1 MERKM
6 KFIVLVHPANIKGYE
21 AGQMPN
27 EKLLANM
34 GKFNE
39 ELVNAGVMLTGE
51 GLLPSAKGARVH
63 FPGNGKKTVTDGPFT
78 EARELIGG
86 FWMWQVKS
94 KEEAL
99 EWAKRAP
106 MEDGAT
112 LELRQ
117 CFDPSDFGPET
128 EKRERSLHEK
138 IEKQQNR

>member
-1 MERKM
+1 MRFM
-6 KFIVLVHPANIKGYE
+6 VLVYPGNKKGYE
-21 AGQMPN
+21 AGQMP
-27 EKLLANM
+27 EQKLLESM

-39 ELVNAGVMLTGE
+39 ELVNAGVMLSGE
-51 GLLPSAKGARVH
+51 GMHPSSKGARVH
-63 FPGNGKKTVTDGPFT
+63 FPGKGKKVTVTQGPFS
-78 EARELIGG
+78 ERELVGG

-117 CFDPSDFGPET
+117 VFEAADFGPEVEAQ
-128 EKRERSLHEK
+128 EKKLQEK
-138 IEKQQNR
+138 MGKQKRR

>member
-1 MERKM
+1 MRFM
-6 KFIVLVHPANIKGYE
+6 VIVMHQDTTDYE
-21 AGQMPN
+21 AGKMPDP
-27 EKLLANM
+27 KLLETM

-39 ELVNAGVMLTGE
+39 ELVNAGVMLSGD
-51 GLLPSAKGARVH
+51 GLHPTSKGARVH
-63 FPGNGKKTVTDGPFT
+63 FPGKGKPPVVTQGPFT
-78 EARELIGG
+78 DSQVAG

-117 CFDPSDFGPET
+117 VFELADFAPDIEQ
-128 EKRERSLHEK
+128 RNNQLRDK
-138 IEKQQNR
+138 IKQQNR

>member
-1 MERKM
+1 MRFM
-6 KFIVLVHPANIKGYE
+6 VLVYPGNRKGYE
-21 AGQMPN
+21 AGQMP
-27 EKLLANM
+27 EQKLLENM

-39 ELVNAGVMLTGE
+39 ELVNAGVMLSGE
-51 GLLPSAKGARVH
+51 GIHPSSKGARVH
-63 FPGNGKKTVTDGPFT
+63 FPGKGKKAVVTQGPFT
-78 EARELIGG
+78 DRELVGG

-117 CFDPSDFGPET
+117 VFEAADFGPEIEAQ
-128 EKRERSLHEK
+128 EKKLQEK
-138 IEKQQNR
+138 MGKQKRG